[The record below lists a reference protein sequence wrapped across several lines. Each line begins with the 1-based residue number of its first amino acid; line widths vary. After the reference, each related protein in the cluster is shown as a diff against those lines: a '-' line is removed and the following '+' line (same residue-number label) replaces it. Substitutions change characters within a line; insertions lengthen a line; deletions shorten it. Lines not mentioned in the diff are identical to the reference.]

1 MALIGK
7 NNEEKI
13 WNYCKAQGMTDAGT
27 AGLMGNLYAESGLRP
42 NNLQNSYEGK
52 LGMAD
57 AEYTEMV
64 DNGSYTN
71 FGRDW
76 AGYGIAQWTHPDRKP
91 KLLAYAKKMGKSIG
105 DLDMQL
111 DFLMQELSTCYKAV
125 LSTLKTATSVR
136 AASDAIMI
144 RFECPAD
151 QSEAAKARRAGYGQ
165 TYYDKFARKETSM
178 TEKELRAK
186 VVSIAEKYLGNKES
200 DGSHKKIIDLYNS
213 HKPLARGY
221 AVKYT
226 DAWCATYVSAV
237 FIEAGLTDIAP
248 TECGCGKMI
257 ELYKKLNCWEE
268 NDAYIPSAG
277 DVIMY
282 DWQDTGAGDNTG
294 APDHVGIVVS
304 VSGKA
309 VKIIEG
315 NKNNAV
321 GYRTLQVN
329 GRYIRGYCLP
339 KYASKAGAVSS
350 APAAAAPTAST
361 VTVKKAAEA
370 AKSFD
375 KALAGTYTVT
385 AGSGLH
391 IRNGAG
397 TTKASLTVLPKGTT
411 VRNYGYYTLAGGV
424 KWLYIQVTYQGI
436 QYTGFSSSQYLRK
449 Q

>member
-76 AGYGIAQWTHPDRKP
+76 AGY
-91 KLLAYAKKMGKSIG
+91 
-105 DLDMQL
+105 
-111 DFLMQELSTCYKAV
+111 
-125 LSTLKTATSVR
+125 
-136 AASDAIMI
+136 
-144 RFECPAD
+144 
-151 QSEAAKARRAGYGQ
+151 
-165 TYYDKFARKETSM
+165 
-178 TEKELRAK
+178 
-186 VVSIAEKYLGNKES
+186 
-200 DGSHKKIIDLYNS
+200 
-213 HKPLARGY
+213 
-221 AVKYT
+221 
-226 DAWCATYVSAV
+226 
-237 FIEAGLTDIAP
+237 
-248 TECGCGKMI
+248 
-257 ELYKKLNCWEE
+257 
-268 NDAYIPSAG
+268 
-277 DVIMY
+277 
-282 DWQDTGAGDNTG
+282 
-294 APDHVGIVVS
+294 
-304 VSGKA
+304 
-309 VKIIEG
+309 
-315 NKNNAV
+315 
-321 GYRTLQVN
+321 RTLQVN

-339 KYASKAGAVSS
+339 KYAGKAGAVSS

-391 IRNGAG
+391 IRSGAG

-411 VRNYGYYTLAGGV
+411 VRSYGYYTLAGGV